1 MNKELVIHV
10 TPNKIDIALV
20 EDKLLVEYSSE
31 KSQSGFAVGDI
42 YLGKVKKI
50 MTGLNAAFVNIGH
63 EKDAFIHYL
72 DLGPHFMTLQKAV
85 NSQKPRKPKFENLQH
100 EQSIKRDG
108 KIAQVL
114 SSGQNI
120 LVQVAK
126 EAISTKGPRL
136 TSDISLAGRTVVLMP
151 LTNKATI
158 SQKIRSNE
166 ERKRLKRIAEGVLP
180 NNYGVIIRTAAMG
193 KEAADLE
200 QEITALVQKW
210 DQVYRKA
217 TSETPPMLLANEMN
231 RTTAILRDLL
241 NVSFSYIHVD
251 DEVVYEEI
259 KEYIRT
265 IEPEK
270 EKIVKLYKGNVPVFD
285 NFDITR
291 QIKSSF
297 GQTISFKRGAYMI
310 IEHTEALH
318 VIDVNSGKRAKSA
331 DSQEETALEV
341 NMNAAVEIAR
351 QLRLRD
357 MGGIIVID
365 FIDMSKSVNR
375 QALYERMKEA
385 MSGDR
390 AKHTILPL
398 SKFGLMQIT
407 RQRVR
412 PATEIETGEVCPAC
426 GGTGKINS
434 SILFEEKLEGMVAH
448 QIRDNKHKRLLLH
461 VHPFVAAYLTQGMFS
476 IRRKWSLK
484 YRARLKVIPDMSVG
498 YIDAKF
504 YEPSGDEIQ

>member
-10 TPNKIDIALV
+10 TPSEIDIALV

-31 KSQSGFAVGDI
+31 MSQSGYAVGDL

-72 DLGPHFMTLQKAV
+72 DLGAQFLTLQKAV
-85 NSQKPRKPKFENLQH
+85 NSQKPRKPKFENLPL
-100 EQSIKRDG
+100 EQPLKRDG

-114 SSGQNI
+114 APGQNI
-120 LVQVAK
+120 LVQIAK

-151 LTNKATI
+151 LTNKVTI
-158 SQKIRSNE
+158 SQKIKSNA
-166 ERKRLKRIAEGVLP
+166 ERKRLKQIAEEVLP
-180 NNYGVIIRTAAMG
+180 KNYGVIIRTAAQG
-193 KEAADLE
+193 KEADDLR

-210 DQVYRKA
+210 DQVYRKG
-217 TSETPPMLLANEMN
+217 TSETPPALLASEIN

-241 NVSFSYIHVD
+241 SVSFSTIHVD
-251 DEVVYEEI
+251 DEAVYEEI
-259 KEYIRT
+259 KEYVRS

-270 EKIVKLYKGNVPVFD
+270 EKIVKLYKGSVPIFD

-318 VIDVNSGKRAKSA
+318 VIDINSGKRSKTA
-331 DSQEETALEV
+331 DNQEETAVEV
-341 NMNAAVEIAR
+341 NMNAAPEIAR

-365 FIDMSKSVNR
+365 FIDMHKSANR
-375 QALYERMKEA
+375 QMLYERMREA
-385 MSGDR
+385 MSTDR
-390 AKHTILPL
+390 ARHTILPL

-412 PATEIETGEVCPAC
+412 PATEIDIAEVCPTC
-426 GGTGKINS
+426 GGTGKIHS
-434 SILFEEKLEGMVAH
+434 SVLFEEKLEGMVATQAKEH
-448 QIRDNKHKRLLLH
+448 GQKRLVLH
-461 VHPFVAAYLTQGMFS
+461 VHPFVASYLTKGLFS
-476 IRRKWSLK
+476 IRKKWAMK
-484 YRARLKVIPDMSVG
+484 YRVKLQVIPDMSVG

-504 YEPSGDEIQ
+504 FDPDGEELV

>member
-1 MNKELVIHV
+1 MNKELIIHV
-10 TPNKIDIALV
+10 TPSEIDIALV
-20 EDKLLVEYSSE
+20 EDKQLVEYSKE
-31 KSQSGFAVGDI
+31 KSQSGFAVGDL
-42 YLGKVKKI
+42 YLGKVRKI

-72 DLGPHFMTLQKAV
+72 DLGPHFTTLHKAV
-85 NSQKPRKPKFENLQH
+85 NSQKPRKPKFENLPL
-100 EQSIKRDG
+100 EGTLKRDG

-114 SSGQNI
+114 APGQNI
-120 LVQVAK
+120 LVQIAK

-136 TSDISLAGRTVVLMP
+136 TSDISLAGRTVVLLP
-151 LTNKATI
+151 LTNKVTI
-158 SQKIRSNE
+158 SQKIKSTA

-180 NNYGVIIRTAAMG
+180 KNYGVIIRTAAMG
-193 KEAADLE
+193 KEAPDLE
-200 QEITALVQKW
+200 AEITALVQKW

-217 TSETPPMLLANEMN
+217 TSETPPVLLANEMN
-231 RTTAILRDLL
+231 RTMVILRDLL
-241 NVSFSYIHVD
+241 SVSFSYIHVD

-259 KEYIRT
+259 KEYIRS
-265 IEPEK
+265 IEPGN
-270 EKIVKLYKGNVPVFD
+270 EKIVKLYKDNVPIFD
-285 NFDITR
+285 NFDIAR

-297 GQTISFKRGAYMI
+297 GRTISFKRGAYMI

-318 VIDVNSGKRAKSA
+318 VIDINSGKRAKSA
-331 DSQEETALEV
+331 ETQEDTAVEV
-341 NMNAAVEIAR
+341 NMNAAAEIAR

-365 FIDMSKSVNR
+365 FIDMHKAVNR

-412 PATEIETGEVCPAC
+412 PVTEVETAEVCPAC
-426 GGTGKINS
+426 SGTGKIHS
-434 SILFEEKLEGMVAH
+434 SILFEEKLESMVAH
-448 QIRDNKHKRLLLH
+448 Q
-461 VHPFVAAYLTQGMFS
+461 VQ
-476 IRRKWSLK
+476 
-484 YRARLKVIPDMSVG
+484 
-498 YIDAKF
+498 
-504 YEPSGDEIQ
+504 

>member
-10 TPNKIDIALV
+10 TPSEIDLALV
-20 EDKLLVEYSSE
+20 EDKLLVEYSRE
-31 KSQSGFAVGDI
+31 KSQSGFAVGDL

-50 MTGLNAAFVNIGH
+50 MTGLNAAFVSIGH

-72 DLGPHFMTLQKAV
+72 DLGPQFLTLHQAV
-85 NSQKPRKPKFENLQH
+85 NSQKPRKPKFENLPV
-100 EQSIKRDG
+100 EQPLKRDG

-114 SSGQNI
+114 APGQSI
-120 LVQVAK
+120 LVQIAK
-126 EAISTKGPRL
+126 ESISTKGPRL
-136 TSDISLAGRTVVLMP
+136 TSDISIAGRTVVLIP
-151 LTNKATI
+151 LTNKVTI
-158 SQKIRSNE
+158 SQKIKSNA
-166 ERKRLKRIAEGVLP
+166 ERKRLKQIAEECLP
-180 NNYGVIIRTAAMG
+180 KNYGVIIRTAAQD
-193 KEAADLE
+193 KTTEDL
-200 QEITALVQKW
+200 QAEITALVQKW
-210 DQVYRKA
+210 ELVYRKA
-217 TSETPPMLLANEMN
+217 TTETPPLLLASEMN
-231 RTTAILRDLL
+231 RTTAMLRDLL
-241 NVSFSYIHVD
+241 NVSFSSIHVD
-251 DEVVYEEI
+251 DEAVFDEV
-259 KEYIRT
+259 KEYIRS

-270 EKIVKLYKGNVPVFD
+270 EKIVKLYKGNVPIFD

-318 VIDVNSGKRAKSA
+318 VIDINSGKRAKTA
-331 DSQEETALEV
+331 DTQEETAVEV
-341 NMNAAVEIAR
+341 NMNAVVEIAR

-365 FIDMSKSVNR
+365 FIDMHKATNR
-375 QALYERMKEA
+375 QALFDRMRDA

-412 PATEIETGEVCPAC
+412 PATEIETAEVCPTC
-426 GGTGKINS
+426 GGTGKITS
-434 SILFEEKLEGMVAH
+434 SILFEEKLESMVAT
-448 QIRDNKHKRLLLH
+448 QVKDNHHRKLVLH
-461 VHPFVAAYLTQGMFS
+461 VHPFVAAYLTQGWFS
-476 IRRKWSLK
+476 VKRKWALK
-484 YRARLKVIPDMSVG
+484 YKARLKVIPDMSIG

-504 YEPSGDEIQ
+504 YDPAGEELS